1 MKGILIVD
9 MPHSMCRQC
18 IFLECM
24 TLNHIVQYWCGAER
38 LTVENPNVI
47 QDFCPLRPL
56 PQMPYGLQF
65 EECDGWIACIKA
77 ITGEE
82 ENGND

>member
-9 MPHSMCRQC
+9 MPHCMCRQC

-38 LTVENPNVI
+38 LTIENPNVI

-56 PQMPYGLQF
+56 PSKRTYELDDETWQA
-65 EECDGWIACIKA
+65 GWNDCLIEIL
-77 ITGEE
+77 GEE
-82 ENGND
+82 E